1 MASRHAERAIIL
13 SVCFRP
19 DVSILKCLSCKPK
32 ADSSGWVSLP
42 LENVSTLPGKLC
54 PATSVRIN
62 VSKFT
67 MNLKSERLSS
77 QR

>member
-13 SVCFRP
+13 SVSVRP
-19 DVSILKCLSCKPK
+19 DVSILKCLSCKSK

-42 LENVSTLPGKLC
+42 SENVSTLAGKLC
-54 PATSVRIN
+54 SATSVRIN

-67 MNLKSERLSS
+67 MDLKSESLSS
-77 QR
+77 HR